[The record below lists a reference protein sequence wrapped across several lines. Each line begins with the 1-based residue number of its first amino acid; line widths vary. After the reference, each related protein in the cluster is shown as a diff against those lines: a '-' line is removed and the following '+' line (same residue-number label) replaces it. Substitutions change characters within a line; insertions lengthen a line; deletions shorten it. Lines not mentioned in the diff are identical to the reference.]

1 MTTPENPPAFPRA
14 GSGTRVSIENDGMT
28 LRDWFASQALIGLLS
43 SKYDGGNVTG
53 MAYRIAD
60 NMLRARE
67 AEVDPNESRLTWDD
81 IDRLNRG

>member
-1 MTTPENPPAFPRA
+1 
-14 GSGTRVSIENDGMT
+14 MT

-43 SKYDGGNVTG
+43 SKYDRGSVTD

-67 AEVDPNESRLTWDD
+67 AEVDPNEVSLTWDD
-81 IDRLNRG
+81 INKLT